1 MTTILSCSRTV
12 LLAAMLSGGLVA
24 AVAPAAA
31 QQSPASP
38 APAAA
43 RLPAPAAAARA
54 APAAGPAIARA
65 SRAWTQAMPETPSAA
80 NLAPVSR
87 RRSPL
92 PPTNCRWRHCTCP
105 RTSISRSIRPG
116 WPTPAR
122 SAVDDKGTVFVSTR
136 VLDRV
141 YAIVNRNGK
150 REAKILV
157 KGLQFAE
164 RHRPPRGRIFL
175 SPRSTRSR

>member
-12 LLAAMLSGGLVA
+12 LLAATLIGGLVA

-43 RLPAPAAAARA
+43 PAAAPPAAPAAAL
-54 APAAGPAIARA
+54 PGPAIAPGKP
-65 SRAWTQAMPETPSAA
+65 SWTQAMPDTEAA
-80 NLAPVSR
+80 ATLAPVAA
-87 RRSPL
+87 L
-92 PPTNCRWRHCTCP
+92 PIPTAADKLPVAALHLPKNFHIEVYQAGLP
-105 RTSISRSIRPG
+105 GARSIR
-116 WPTPAR
+116 
-122 SAVDDKGTVFVSTR
+122 VDDKGTVFVSTR

-150 REAKILV
+150 REAKVLV
-157 KGLQFAE
+157 KGLHSPNGIAL
-164 RHRPPRGRIFL
+164 HGGIFL